1 MFVIARTV
9 APVLSFLMFPLI
21 VVAQAPD
28 RIFYNGEI
36 LTVDEA
42 FSTAEAIA
50 IRGERILAVGDDD
63 QILELAGT
71 HTEQVDLDGRTMI
84 PGLIDNHIHY
94 LRGTNFAAYELR
106 IHGVTSRTRVHE
118 LIAERAEELGPGQWI
133 FILGGWNEQQ
143 FADKPGGFT
152 REELDAAAPNNPVF
166 IQKTYSAFYMNS
178 LAEAEL
184 GPKLGDMYTGDS
196 VG

>member
-1 MFVIARTV
+1 
-9 APVLSFLMFPLI
+9 
-21 VVAQAPD
+21 
-28 RIFYNGEI
+28 
-36 LTVDEA
+36 
-42 FSTAEAIA
+42 
-50 IRGERILAVGDDD
+50 
-63 QILELAGT
+63 
-71 HTEQVDLDGRTMI
+71 MI

-106 IHGVTSRTRVHE
+106 IHGVTSRARVHE
-118 LIAERAEELGPGQWI
+118 LISERAEELGPGQWI

-152 REELDAAAPNNPVF
+152 REELDAAAPDNPVF

-184 GPKLGDMYTGDS
+184 GPKLGDMYTGRLRRSGRQPYRQGSDVRS
-196 VG
+196 AAVLPVRDESRRANGRSQGV